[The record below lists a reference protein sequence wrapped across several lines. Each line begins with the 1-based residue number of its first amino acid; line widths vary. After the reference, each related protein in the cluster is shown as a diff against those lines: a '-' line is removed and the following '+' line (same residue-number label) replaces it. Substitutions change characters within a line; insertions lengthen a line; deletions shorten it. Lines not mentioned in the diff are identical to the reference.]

1 MQLAGASIWG
11 VALYMLSLVALFSY
25 LEMSRT
31 TASAR
36 GRVEWLVR
44 ICAGLAIVAPG
55 VILKF
60 RAVSLLRAGIRQERW
75 HENELDALRRQVDR
89 PVWTVALWLMA
100 GLVLV
105 CGLLLSQHPALS
117 SVWLF
122 VWVPWSLILELRS
135 TLRKADAWPSKMLDW
150 SSAKPL
156 ESEHGGPALKR

>member
-25 LEMSRT
+25 LEMSRS

-75 HENELDALRRQVDR
+75 HEKELDALRRQVDR

-105 CGLLLSQHPALS
+105 CGLLLSRHPAVS

-122 VWVPWSLILELRS
+122 VWMPWSLILELRS
-135 TLRKADAWPSKMLDW
+135 TLRKAEALPSKMLDW